1 MMDINSRRKYCE
13 HGCGG
18 MTNRGICS
26 YCAHG
31 SKRIISRRGNLSI
44 EELRR
49 RELMDGITL
58 NIQEGWFYPDGEY
71 YILKD

>member
-13 HGCGG
+13 HGCGK

-31 SKRIISRRGNLSI
+31 SKRIISRGGNLSI